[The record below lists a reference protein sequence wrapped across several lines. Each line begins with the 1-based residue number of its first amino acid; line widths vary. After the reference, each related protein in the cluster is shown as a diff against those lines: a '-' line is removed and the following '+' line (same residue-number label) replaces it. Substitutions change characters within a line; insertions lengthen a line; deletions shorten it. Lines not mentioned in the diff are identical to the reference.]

1 MPRNCWTRCNKTF
14 PCSFPAREKTRE
26 IESRETSR
34 CLEKQAILALLR
46 KMIYKFR
53 FVEPSIPYF
62 STKEHSYIRE
72 PDRFTAYRTPICKKP
87 HARHLDGANM
97 GLEVSLAYSGT
108 RNRSW
113 QAAAVSSLES
123 CFTNARLGEPL
134 FYFTALSNLSSFRFL
149 SMIGTSISAN
159 TATSSTGKPIQW

>member
-26 IESRETSR
+26 IESRETSKR
-34 CLEKQAILALLR
+34 LEKQAILALLR

-97 GLEVSLAYSGT
+97 GLEASLAYSGT

-123 CFTNARLGEPL
+123 CFTNARLRE
-134 FYFTALSNLSSFRFL
+134 NRFFIL
-149 SMIGTSISAN
+149 
-159 TATSSTGKPIQW
+159 PR

>member
-34 CLEKQAILALLR
+34 CLEKQAISGLPR

-62 STKEHSYIRE
+62 STKEHFYIRE

-123 CFTNARLGEPL
+123 CFTNAR
-134 FYFTALSNLSSFRFL
+134 FNSSASFF
-149 SMIGTSISAN
+149 
-159 TATSSTGKPIQW
+159 SSRRSP